1 MSPEKWIDFPSLTL
15 VNNRAGAIGNRLI
28 LTFLSLSQYIC
39 NTHIFDLF
47 KLHLWKIFYYIG
59 GKALDV
65 LSNRSW
71 LDYIYNTYSI
81 IKYIII
87 WRAHMCMCVCI
98 SQLLI
103 YVENV
108 KRSIKNVNSVYLWL
122 VGHSVFL
129 FMFFCIKTFV
139 NKHVIFYNQKFQFLN
154 SCSNRF

>member
-47 KLHLWKIFYYIG
+47 KFHLWKIFYYIV

-87 WRAHMCMCVCI
+87 WRAHMCMCECI

-108 KRSIKNVNSVYLWL
+108 KRSIKSVNSVYLWL
-122 VGHSVFL
+122 VY
-129 FMFFCIKTFV
+129 
-139 NKHVIFYNQKFQFLN
+139 FYLCFSALKLLLI
-154 SCSNRF
+154 SM